1 MQKILFAL
9 WVKNFTFSILSSV
22 KLNFSWTV
30 FGTTWLCTI
39 VFRAD
44 TGNNRKIVYFTYSSL
59 CARSMK
65 VVSVDKY
72 NKKQSLEK
80 FLKSKI
86 LEIGKH
92 LISNLENVNMLS
104 SPNFSLRNGVASK
117 KRTCITK
124 VTQIS

>member
-1 MQKILFAL
+1 M
-9 WVKNFTFSILSSV
+9 
-22 KLNFSWTV
+22 
-30 FGTTWLCTI
+30 
-39 VFRAD
+39 
-44 TGNNRKIVYFTYSSL
+44 
-59 CARSMK
+59 
-65 VVSVDKY
+65 VSVDKY